1 MHGLPM
7 ILLDYRGKH
16 TKNQPRIGAAA
27 LLSVKMSSVRAAL
40 LFLQEYPPPGSLTGS
55 APPAARNIFK
65 KGKNH
70 AVV

>member
-27 LLSVKMSSVRAAL
+27 LLSVKMSSVRAAIAI
-40 LFLQEYPPPGSLTGS
+40 PPGNTRR
-55 APPAARNIFK
+55 PAA
-65 KGKNH
+65 
-70 AVV
+70 